1 MCDRTHPFRPGISR
15 SRPHTRRRRGEDDTL
30 ALDAKRRPGVVSAP
44 SPAMLRLCSGPGEA
58 AAPAER
64 MIQEATEPGPEGFPG
79 HSNAIDRDRIH
90 VMQAR

>member
-1 MCDRTHPFRPGISR
+1 MWDRTHPFRPGISR
-15 SRPHTRRRRGEDDTL
+15 WRPHKRRRRSEDDTP
-30 ALDAKRRPGVVSAP
+30 ALDANRRPGVVIAL